1 MHENVTKNY
10 TAKMLSQCATIKQEK
25 RNKFRNLMKHL
36 NYFVGLR
43 STAAGR
49 MSRGRQQAAG
59 KNIKKS
65 NLYAK

>member
-1 MHENVTKNY
+1 MHENVSKTTLQKCVAVCLFAVPQLN
-10 TAKMLSQCATIKQEK
+10 KK

-36 NYFVGLR
+36 NYFVGLH
-43 STAAGR
+43 STTGEEAAV
-49 MSRGRQQAAG
+49 AG